1 MLVICERADPV
12 SRRRRQIAR
21 LDMVVQHPDRLREG
35 RAPSV
40 AHKPLGRLFLRCG
53 DEVHEAAEVRERDRE
68 DEVVMDAV
76 HGHVVRGEALA
87 AEGTS
92 LGRLHDLH
100 YRQDTVD
107 EVRRLV
113 ELLVGDGS
121 LRCISDRRAAC
132 QVDLGQRRAI
142 RPRLVAFLPI
152 DPSVL
157 VSLDLAFS
165 RAWSASKISYVKMY
179 QISCED
185 SSIRFKRNTRVLKL
199 FRRFFEFR
207 VTQNVYR
214 FF

>member
-1 MLVICERADPV
+1 
-12 SRRRRQIAR
+12 
-21 LDMVVQHPDRLREG
+21 MVVQHGDRLREG

-40 AHKPLGRLFLRCG
+40 AHKPLGRLLLRGG

-68 DEVVMDAV
+68 DEVVVDAV
-76 HGHVVRGEALA
+76 HGDVVRGEALA

-100 YRQDTVD
+100 FRQDTVD

-113 ELLVGDGS
+113 ELLVGDGT

-165 RAWSASKISYVKMY
+165 RAWSGSEISYVKMY

-185 SSIRFKRNTRVLKL
+185 SSIRFKKNIRVLKL

>member
-1 MLVICERADPV
+1 MLVIYEGADPV

-21 LDMVVQHPDRLREG
+21 LDMVVQHRDRLREG

-40 AHKPLGRLFLRCG
+40 AHKPLGRLLLRGG

-68 DEVVMDAV
+68 DEVVVDAV
-76 HGHVVRGEALA
+76 HGDVVRGEALA
-87 AEGTS
+87 TEGTE
-92 LGRLHDLH
+92 LERLHDLH
-100 YRQDTVD
+100 FRQDTVD

-113 ELLVGDGS
+113 ELLVGDGT

-152 DPSVL
+152 DPSIL

-165 RAWSASKISYVKMY
+165 RASSCNEYGKYPKSSAILL
-179 QISCED
+179 I
-185 SSIRFKRNTRVLKL
+185 LK
-199 FRRFFEFR
+199 
-207 VTQNVYR
+207 
-214 FF
+214 